1 MILYRHD
8 ILVIS
13 YIIFLEIDVLRRII
27 KSLVPAKGDVF
38 FILFE
43 EAAIYAN
50 DAAKIFVDILNC
62 RNEELLGQMFTNLR
76 LLKQKS
82 IDSNKKTLQSLN
94 VMFITPIDRGDIQEL
109 SGLLNKLTKRI
120 IKIGT
125 KLKIYDIDA
134 NSDDILVKNANTLLQ
149 ITGALVDCV
158 TALKLGNTDNII
170 KASDKINELEEN
182 GIEDLRQAVTEM
194 YSGKFDTLMILK
206 LKEIYKNI
214 DGVIDVSVSASDL
227 VVQVSVKNI

>member
-1 MILYRHD
+1 M
-8 ILVIS
+8 
-13 YIIFLEIDVLRRII
+13 IFLERDVLRRII

-50 DAAKIFVDILNC
+50 DATKIFVDILNC

-76 LLKQKS
+76 LLKQKAV
-82 IDSNKKTLQSLN
+82 DNNKKTLKSLN
-94 VMFITPIDRGDIQEL
+94 SMFITPIDRGDIQEL

-120 IKIGT
+120 IKTGT

-149 ITGALVDCV
+149 ITRALVDCV

-170 KASDKINELEEN
+170 KSSDRINELEEN